1 VLVTDLRPELAR
13 ITVPITVLYA
23 IPPGL
28 AMPPDQFDASVRRLY
43 ANAAGARL
51 IKIDDSNH
59 FIQID
64 QPARFV
70 AEVDAF
76 MRR

>member
-1 VLVTDLRPELAR
+1 
-13 ITVPITVLYA
+13 
-23 IPPGL
+23 
-28 AMPPDQFDASVRRLY
+28 MPPDQFDASMRLLC

-51 IKIDDSNH
+51 IKIEDSNH
-59 FIQID
+59 CIQID